1 MIYICMLALLL
12 LSGCHNITLNQI
24 DYQDFDC
31 HSVDMRPLVP
41 DLDTSMNVS
50 CGLTWHFDAPWGHKF
65 EGEK

>member
-12 LSGCHNITLNQI
+12 LSGCSHVDFNRI

-31 HSVDMRPLVP
+31 HSID
-41 DLDTSMNVS
+41 DHNLDSPEHQPIAVA
-50 CGLTWHFDAPWGHKF
+50 CGFTWHFDAPWGHKF